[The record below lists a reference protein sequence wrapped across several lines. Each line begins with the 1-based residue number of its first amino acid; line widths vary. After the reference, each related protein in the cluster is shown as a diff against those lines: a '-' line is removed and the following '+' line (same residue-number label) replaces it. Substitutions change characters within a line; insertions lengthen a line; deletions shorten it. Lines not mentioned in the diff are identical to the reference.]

1 MSGERSGVQKRVRL
15 FAPSA
20 LYVHCRHQ
28 LQLAAIHAANDHNEI
43 KKFFGT
49 LLTIWKAF
57 HYSPKKIEKLID
69 LEAELG
75 VPELKIGKPSDTRW
89 LARESC
95 VRTVRRV
102 LPALI
107 EAFEEIYAES
117 GDAEAFGLSKIICTY
132 KFVAGLLMQCD
143 VLHTVAKLQ
152 GSLQSN
158 DLDLSII
165 PTMVEGTLSR
175 LKEFKETPS
184 SSTWFKNHS
193 LVISDLEVLGKRNS

>member
-1 MSGERSGVQKRVRL
+1 MQAQIFPQKKELSVCGRWLEDGTVVEHFLGIIHIKEATAEALIQYLLDFLGSNNISLQGLRGLGIDGTNTMSGERSGVQKRVRL

-75 VPELKIGKPSDTRW
+75 VPELKIGKPSDT
-89 LARESC
+89 
-95 VRTVRRV
+95 
-102 LPALI
+102 I
-107 EAFEEIYAES
+107 D
-117 GDAEAFGLSKIICTY
+117 G
-132 KFVAGLLMQCD
+132 
-143 VLHTVAKLQ
+143 
-152 GSLQSN
+152 
-158 DLDLSII
+158 
-165 PTMVEGTLSR
+165 
-175 LKEFKETPS
+175 
-184 SSTWFKNHS
+184 
-193 LVISDLEVLGKRNS
+193 